1 MWKESL
7 EINVFMN
14 YWSPRT
20 GLAFRIYT
28 IQSVLTADVAV
39 FAWRIYIYIYIYMCV
54 FTMLALDCGMVSEG
68 AHSAL
73 SMVEA
78 QRL

>member
-39 FAWRIYIYIYIYMCV
+39 FAWHIYIYICV

>member
-39 FAWRIYIYIYIYMCV
+39 FAWRIYIYYIYIYVRVYYACI
-54 FTMLALDCGMVSEG
+54 
-68 AHSAL
+68 
-73 SMVEA
+73 
-78 QRL
+78 RLWHGQ